1 MSYEELTVRV
11 RAVIAQTQ
19 RVPHE
24 NVTADSTFQELGVDS
39 LDAINII
46 FALESEFNIDI
57 PVDVDQEM
65 RSVREVIDGLAKLLG
80 AQRDG
85 TQGNQA
91 AVSA

>member
-24 NVTADSTFQELGVDS
+24 NVTADSTFKELGVDS